1 MKGPQLLFD
10 HQDRLATRMGGW
22 FPGQR
27 VVFRGKDLHVDL
39 KDIDWLDLYV
49 YGITGHRFTK
59 EQIRVLH
66 AIWTFTSYP
75 DPRLWNNRVAAAAG
89 SARSTGHL
97 AISGAIAVSE
107 ASIYG
112 GKPVIRAIDFLLR
125 TKLRLDAGDKLGEL
139 VRDELRACR
148 GIAGYGRP
156 IAKSDERVPHLLK
169 LADEV
174 GLHRGAHLKLALDVD
189 QFLLE
194 GGWRMRMNYAA
205 LIGGLAA
212 DMGFTAREFYLFTT
226 LVFVAGMLPCL
237 VEAFE
242 KPEGTF
248 LPMTCDRI
256 AYSGTPGR
264 AWV

>member
-49 YGITGHRFTK
+49 YGITGRRFTK

-125 TKLRLDAGDKLGEL
+125 T
-139 VRDELRACR
+139 
-148 GIAGYGRP
+148 
-156 IAKSDERVPHLLK
+156 
-169 LADEV
+169 
-174 GLHRGAHLKLALDVD
+174 
-189 QFLLE
+189 
-194 GGWRMRMNYAA
+194 
-205 LIGGLAA
+205 
-212 DMGFTAREFYLFTT
+212 
-226 LVFVAGMLPCL
+226 
-237 VEAFE
+237 
-242 KPEGTF
+242 
-248 LPMTCDRI
+248 
-256 AYSGTPGR
+256 
-264 AWV
+264 